1 MTLKQ
6 LEYFLAIAENGSIT
20 KAANSLRISQPP
32 LSLQLKGLEE
42 ELGCQ
47 LFIRDKKNMIITPK
61 GILLR
66 ERAREIMD
74 KVNET
79 LLLMQSANEEER
91 YTIHLGTISSI
102 CNRVLPDKVL
112 KLKERYPHVEFV
124 LHEGSTTSILDMLA
138 DGTVDFGIVREP
150 FNVGA
155 YSSRPIRDTALGE
168 GGQDYFTAIG
178 KPNFF
183 PADDTQSVALTSLQ
197 DTPNIICQ
205 NDNIASSLSWAA
217 SGIGVAIAPYTSAI
231 QNSDPTLVMKRID
244 SPEIVSKAH
253 LIWNRSATLTP
264 EQKAFVHLF
273 D

>member
-150 FNVGA
+150 LEL
-155 YSSRPIRDTALGE
+155 TA
-168 GGQDYFTAIG
+168 
-178 KPNFF
+178 PV
-183 PADDTQSVALTSLQ
+183 P
-197 DTPNIICQ
+197 
-205 NDNIASSLSWAA
+205 
-217 SGIGVAIAPYTSAI
+217 SAI
-231 QNSDPTLVMKRID
+231 P
-244 SPEIVSKAH
+244 
-253 LIWNRSATLTP
+253 RSAKAGRTTSPPSASRTSSPPTILRSWRSPVCRTP
-264 EQKAFVHLF
+264 PSSSTGGTTIFSPTPAAVRALSPTSSARTTTSPPR
-273 D
+273 

>member
-183 PADDTQSVALTSLQ
+183 PADDTQIVALTSLQ
-197 DTPNIICQ
+197 DTPIIIHRAVLRSFHQ
-205 NDNIASSLSWAA
+205 RLPP
-217 SGIGVAIAPYTSAI
+217 SGLYPQHHLPERQHRLLAELGGVRHRRGDRAVYLR
-231 QNSDPTLVMKRID
+231 DPEL
-244 SPEIVSKAH
+244 
-253 LIWNRSATLTP
+253 
-264 EQKAFVHLF
+264 
-273 D
+273 